1 MHISWNFLG
10 IFVWAILVIY
20 VFFIIHNIRQRHLK
34 MIIQK
39 EENLMLKRPLLM

>member
-34 MIIQK
+34 K